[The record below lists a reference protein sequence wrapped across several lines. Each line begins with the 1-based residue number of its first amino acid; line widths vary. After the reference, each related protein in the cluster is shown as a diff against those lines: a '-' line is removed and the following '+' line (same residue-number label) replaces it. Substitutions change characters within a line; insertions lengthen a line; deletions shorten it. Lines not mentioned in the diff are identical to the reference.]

1 MTGYLNI
8 REISD
13 LDLEELDEKLHWS
26 SYTDASY

>member
-13 LDLEELDEKLHWS
+13 LDLEELHEELHQS
-26 SYTDASY
+26 SYTDAS